1 MKMLSEKIYI
11 NKELIISLGFSLIEK
26 DQIIIIFTEMV
37 LKFIY
42 IQIMQYLLKKI
53 GIVLLH
59 LVQITYESS
68 QIMLKNTLRI
78 NEGLIEGLGFYRI
91 LKQEDYTSFNK
102 NNIMIY
108 VYFDH
113 IAVGIIGYYTVRVF
127 IQIDCK
133 SS

>member
-1 MKMLSEKIYI
+1 
-11 NKELIISLGFSLIEK
+11 
-26 DQIIIIFTEMV
+26 
-37 LKFIY
+37 
-42 IQIMQYLLKKI
+42 
-53 GIVLLH
+53 
-59 LVQITYESS
+59 
-68 QIMLKNTLRI
+68 MLKNTLRI

-127 IQIDCK
+127 I
-133 SS
+133 